1 MICVRI
7 CTLRA
12 SIHCFVVKMKS
23 GGKFTYFLHK
33 RQKENDERKTKRRIK
48 TKKKKKMMMNTTTT
62 TTMSG
67 RRKVSIFISL
77 CILVL
82 FSCVIYRVSTY
93 APAEEK
99 EVGEFS
105 NEVSSPSSSTLSSS
119 SMQILA
125 RTNEKSEEEEEKE
138 ELEGEEEEDY
148 DDDDEVGEE
157 KSEDSEAGGEETTTT
172 TTTDKDDE
180 EEDDELR
187 TPTTTTKMS
196 DNIKKRPDERE
207 NVPGKYD
214 EETAPKPPFKVP
226 PVYLPRSIAEALEE
240 TGRGPTRP
248 CKCVHGKNEAV
259 YYLENRESGIDD
271 DEIDRSESSFD
282 SDDINNGNIGKERE
296 EEMGNIESDENEAEE
311 IPETGQV
318 QSSNTKKKNAKMT
331 FVIFHVANNEEHEL
345 SQAQVDGITMVLKSV
360 INKHD
365 KCRLVILTDAL
376 TDLTPL
382 TNNFPDILEVR
393 RHEFAQIAKGW
404 TTYLRATAEKQFIF
418 DEIEQKPQHLRDNI
432 VFMDSTDVIFAKSI
446 KNVFRDEETKV
457 PHTFGAAW
465 TYRDGSSGAN
475 KKWPIN
481 FGVRFVN
488 AERIAEAALLSAYFV
503 HAYEWFFYTERPNM
517 RADSTQFF
525 WEQDVANWLA
535 RRFKRFKDRKAS
547 DRGKY
552 VDASTP
558 IRYVVDGLDNDDEKG
573 FRCRHVSMRF
583 LPCFLY
589 NANPPQTFPVKRLNS
604 GRKNIGC
611 PATTRTSVFHMKGA
625 LKRKMQDVFNYYGKP
640 EINDKEGTK
649 PKARRAKNREN
660 NNTFIEYFGVMSDED
675 AKSRFGFCESA
686 KASSSTTSDR
696 GINNENEDGEEDGS
710 DEVDGGVESE
720 VDTHR
725 ERDRER
731 SSLVSW

>member
-1 MICVRI
+1 MS
-7 CTLRA
+7 TFA
-12 SIHCFVVKMKS
+12 PP
-23 GGKFTYFLHK
+23 
-33 RQKENDERKTKRRIK
+33 ER
-48 TKKKKKMMMNTTTT
+48 
-62 TTMSG
+62 
-67 RRKVSIFISL
+67 
-77 CILVL
+77 
-82 FSCVIYRVSTY
+82 
-93 APAEEK
+93 EEK
-99 EVGEFS
+99 DVGEIS
-105 NEVSSPSSSTLSSS
+105 NEVLTPSSPLSSTLSSS

-125 RTNEKSEEEEEKE
+125 RMNEKSEEEEEEEKKE
-138 ELEGEEEEDY
+138 EKEEKEESEGEGEEEDEE
-148 DDDDEVGEE
+148 DEVGEE
-157 KSEDSEAGGEETTTT
+157 KSEYSEAGGEETTTT
-172 TTTDKDDE
+172 TTTTTGKDDE
-180 EEDDELR
+180 EEDDEMR
-187 TPTTTTKMS
+187 TPTTTTKRRDS
-196 DNIKKRPDERE
+196 IKKRPDERE
-207 NVPGKYD
+207 NVPGKYN

-271 DEIDRSESSFD
+271 DEIDRRESSFD
-282 SDDINNGNIGKERE
+282 SDDINNGNIEKERE

-311 IPETGQV
+311 IPETRQV
-318 QSSNTKKKNAKMT
+318 QSSDTKKKNAKMT
-331 FVIFHVANNEEHEL
+331 FVIFHVANNEDHEL
-345 SQAQVDGITMVLKSV
+345 SQAQVDAMTMVLKSV

-393 RHEFAQIAKGW
+393 RHDFAQIAKGW

-418 DEIEQKPQHLRDNI
+418 DEIEQKPQHLRGNI

-535 RRFKRFKDRKAS
+535 RRFKRFRDRKAS

-558 IRYVVDGLDNDDEKG
+558 IRYVVDGLNDDDKKG
-573 FRCRHVSMRF
+573 FRCRHVAMRF

-625 LKRKMQDVFNYYGKP
+625 LKRKMQVVFNYYGKP

-649 PKARRAKNREN
+649 PKARRAKNCENNN

-675 AKSRFGFCESA
+675 AMSRFGFCKSA
-686 KASSSTTSDR
+686 KASSSTTSEQ
-696 GINNENEDGEEDGS
+696 GINNENEDDGEDGS
-710 DEVDGGVESE
+710 DEVDGGAESE

-725 ERDRER
+725 ERDTER